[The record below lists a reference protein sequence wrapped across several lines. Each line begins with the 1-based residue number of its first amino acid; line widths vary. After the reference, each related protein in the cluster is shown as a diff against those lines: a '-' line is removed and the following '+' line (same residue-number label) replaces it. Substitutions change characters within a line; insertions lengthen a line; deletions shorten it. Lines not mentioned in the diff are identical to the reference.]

1 MRLTLLVVLPAALLL
16 ALAGC
21 ATSSTPVTPSTAS
34 VNMKVDTAH
43 IHEANVHVIAETPGT
58 CPVCNVYEQRRDSV
72 VRIRTESGLGTGVV
86 IDGMGTV
93 LTNAH
98 VVGDAAMVLVETY
111 HGTIVKGTV
120 TRKGKDLDLAVI
132 RVAAPDVK
140 WLAIAPVDAPDAVV
154 GSPVYVIGHPAGL
167 GWTLTAGVISAQR
180 RAGETQRGPLI
191 QISAAVSPGNSGG
204 PAFDE
209 RAQWI
214 GTVVSKLVGPGLEN
228 LNFVIPASEVRRFLA
243 EK

>member
-1 MRLTLLVVLPAALLL
+1 MRLTSLVVLPAALPL

-21 ATSSTPVTPSTAS
+21 AGSSSPATPSAAS
-34 VNMKVDTAH
+34 QQMKLDTAH
-43 IHEANVHVIAETPGT
+43 IREGNVHVIAETPGT
-58 CPVCNVYEQRRDSV
+58 CPVCNVYELRRDSV

-86 IDGMGTV
+86 IDDEGTV
-93 LTNAH
+93 VTNAH
-98 VVGDAAMVLVETY
+98 VVGDAATVAVETF
-111 HGTIVKGTV
+111 HGTVVKGTV
-120 TRKGKDLDLAVI
+120 SRKAKDQDLALV
-132 RVAAPDVK
+132 RVMAPDVK
-140 WLAIAPVDAPDAVV
+140 WLPITPTDEPAAIV

-180 RAGETQRGPLI
+180 RADETRHGPLI

-209 RAQWI
+209 HGHWI

-228 LNFVIPASEVRRFLA
+228 LNFVIPASEVRRFLM
-243 EK
+243 ER